1 MVHAMTIVSDALD
14 IMGHAGSPQPQ
25 KPAVGPMG
33 AAVEPGAPPLPNA
46 VAASLQPYLG
56 SLIVTPKEV
65 DVLSEELAEVVAGGI
80 NLALHPAIDEDEI
93 YQYLQ

>member
-1 MVHAMTIVSDALD
+1 MRWLSWA
-14 IMGHAGSPQPQ
+14 AGERPGSNAARWLRAPWARPLSRGNRRCQ
-25 KPAVGPMG
+25 AVQQ
-33 AAVEPGAPPLPNA
+33 A
-46 VAASLQPYLG
+46 LQPYLG

-65 DVLSEELAEVVAGGI
+65 DLLSEELADVVAGGI